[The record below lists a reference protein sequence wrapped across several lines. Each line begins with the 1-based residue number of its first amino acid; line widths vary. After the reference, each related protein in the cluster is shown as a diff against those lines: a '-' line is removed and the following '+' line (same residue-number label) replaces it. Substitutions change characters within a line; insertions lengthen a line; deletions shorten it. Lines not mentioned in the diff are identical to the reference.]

1 MTGLARKTRRARSW
15 WIGPALAVL
24 AMAGGPLAA
33 ASGVGDSRHAGVRV
47 AASEDPIVAD
57 TRKLIDRSVELWN
70 EHKLDEMV
78 AGQYTEDTLMLPPN
92 HEPIRGRA
100 AILAYLKPLRAL
112 IGEYDQGDHLI
123 QATPAGD
130 NSVSWAG
137 QYSFHDGL
145 DRITSHELY
154 VRQSDGSMKCAVE
167 MFGSRDPL
175 K

>member
-1 MTGLARKTRRARSW
+1 MTRLARKTRRVRSW
-15 WIGPALAVL
+15 WIGAALVVL
-24 AMAGGPLAA
+24 ATAGVPLAA
-33 ASGVGDSRHAGVRV
+33 AFGAGDSTHAGVPP

-57 TRKLIDRSVELWN
+57 TRKLIDRSVTLWN
-70 EHKLDEMV
+70 ANKLDEMV
-78 AGQYTEDTLMLPPN
+78 AGQYNEDTLMLPPN

-100 AILAYLKPLRAL
+100 AILAYLKPFRAL
-112 IGEYDQGDHLI
+112 IGEYDRGDHLI
-123 QATPAGD
+123 QATPTGD